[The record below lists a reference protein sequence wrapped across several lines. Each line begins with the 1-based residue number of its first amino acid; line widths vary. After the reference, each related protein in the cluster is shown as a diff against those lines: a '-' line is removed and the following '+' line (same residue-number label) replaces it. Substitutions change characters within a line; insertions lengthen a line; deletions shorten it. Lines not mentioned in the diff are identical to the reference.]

1 MFQCDHAYVSI
12 SLEYDRMKTFFL
24 NNLKKLILGYE
35 VILVIFVLSTLLS
48 LLFTIKRV
56 RNVDRLPQNPGFI
69 GTCLQF
75 CAILF
80 ILAPKIIFV
89 SNALIF
95 APYIFPIGYTCE
107 LLIVIGY
114 NWLIGGDTKGNM
126 NTLVCQTYYLSFRQ
140 SVHHILVFYLGRSS
154 RCLYTPFCIII
165 HKFMQYFFKKID

>member
-1 MFQCDHAYVSI
+1 MNLFQCDHAYVSI
-12 SLEYDRMKTFFL
+12 SLEYGRMKIFFE

-75 CAILF
+75 CAILSV
-80 ILAPKIIFV
+80 LAPKIMFV

-95 APYIFPIGYTCE
+95 APYIFPLGYTCE
-107 LLIVIGY
+107 LFIVIGY
-114 NWLIGGDTKGNM
+114 NWLISGDTKGN
-126 NTLVCQTYYLSFRQ
+126 R
-140 SVHHILVFYLGRSS
+140 
-154 RCLYTPFCIII
+154 
-165 HKFMQYFFKKID
+165 DW